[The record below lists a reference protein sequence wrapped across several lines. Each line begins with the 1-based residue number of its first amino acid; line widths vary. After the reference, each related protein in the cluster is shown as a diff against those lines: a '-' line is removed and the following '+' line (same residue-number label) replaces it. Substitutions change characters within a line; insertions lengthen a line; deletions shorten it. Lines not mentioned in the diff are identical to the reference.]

1 MVEKML
7 KKSISYGKIKEV
19 VSQILDPEI
28 SFLTIIELGILRKIE
43 CGDSNITVV
52 IAPTYLACP
61 ATDVIEEN
69 IRSCLVELGCQSVD
83 VIRQFDPAWTT
94 NWITK
99 EGREK
104 MRLYGISPP
113 PSVSVSPN
121 CGTDAIITCP
131 RCDASDSECLSEV
144 SGTLCK
150 SLFRCTECL
159 EVFEQ
164 FKCL

>member
-1 MVEKML
+1 ML
-7 KKSISYGKIKEV
+7 KESIFCRKVKEV
-19 VSQILDPEI
+19 VSQIKDPEI
-28 SFLTIIELGILRKIE
+28 SFLTIIELGILREIK
-43 CGDSNITVV
+43 CSDSNVTVV

-61 ATDVIEEN
+61 ATDVIEKD
-69 IRSCLVELGCQSVD
+69 IRSCLVELGCQNVN
-83 VIRQFDPAWTT
+83 VVRQLNPTWTT
-94 NWITK
+94 DWITK

-104 MRLYGISPP
+104 MRRFGISPP
-113 PSVSVSPN
+113 QSVSSDPN
-121 CGTDAIITCP
+121 CGTGHTFSCP
-131 RCDASDSECLSEV
+131 RCGASNSECISDV